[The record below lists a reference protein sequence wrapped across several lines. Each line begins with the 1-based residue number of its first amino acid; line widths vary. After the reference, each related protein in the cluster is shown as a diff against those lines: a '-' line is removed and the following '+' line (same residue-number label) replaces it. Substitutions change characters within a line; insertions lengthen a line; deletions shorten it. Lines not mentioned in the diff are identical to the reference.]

1 LAPSVGEV
9 LGRMTQG
16 GTIPRFVL
24 TDGDPDPLQ
33 ALKKEIEEKLSENWR
48 DVRLRLLPTEVEHGS
63 LMGIGL
69 TCVRLYN
76 ELNYEKRQAFFKG
89 ELTRAKI
96 YEIDRKYYY
105 KYNEVLGVNA
115 QAVIRKNDEAWNSFF
130 ELLKL
135 KKQGRL
141 PPHKKKVTPP
151 GYWKDRFTGKKKVHI
166 LIRSDR
172 YHIEPV
178 DENGGYLVLEDFGLR
193 IRYAS
198 RIK

>member
-1 LAPSVGEV
+1 LAPPVGEV

-33 ALKKEIEEKLSENWR
+33 ALREEIERRLSSNWR
-48 DVRLRLLPTEVEHGS
+48 DVRLRLLPTGVEHES

-89 ELTRAKI
+89 ELTRAKM

-105 KYNEVLGVNA
+105 KYNDVLGVNA
-115 QAVIRKNDEAWNSFF
+115 QAVIRKNDEAWSSFF

-135 KKQGRL
+135 EKQGRL
-141 PPHKKKVTPP
+141 PPHIKKVTPP
-151 GYWKDRFTGKKKVHI
+151 GYWKDRFTG
-166 LIRSDR
+166 
-172 YHIEPV
+172 
-178 DENGGYLVLEDFGLR
+178 
-193 IRYAS
+193 
-198 RIK
+198 